1 MSHMLGVDL
10 GGTDIKS
17 ALIDS
22 EGNFSHSK
30 STPTPKEDP
39 SAEASIAKL
48 AEIINDYQSEYELLG
63 VGLAVPGLV
72 DASAGIA
79 KYSGTLGWR
88 DIPMVERLQKL
99 TSLPVT
105 LEHDV
110 TAIGHAEN
118 RVGEAKDAQGA
129 VVIAIG
135 TAIAASVI
143 IDSAVYHPH
152 PAVGEIG
159 HTPTG
164 NDRPCVCGLTGC
176 LEMTASGGALSRNYR
191 DLTGELVSALDIFQ
205 RSENDDEHA
214 KFLIDEFMDALS
226 TGLVF
231 VAALVGPDVIVV
243 SGGVSQAGENFIQR
257 LQQELSNKLSIHK
270 IPTLKLSKLQ
280 AKAGSIGAGLLA
292 WERLT

>member
-1 MSHMLGVDL
+1 MLGVDL

-22 EGNFSHSK
+22 EGTPSHSK
-30 STPTPKEDP
+30 STPTPKDDP
-39 SAEASIAKL
+39 SGEASIAKL
-48 AEIINDYQSEYELLG
+48 AEIINDYQSQHELLG
-63 VGLAVPGLV
+63 VGLTVPGLV

-79 KYSGTLGWR
+79 KFSGTLGWR
-88 DIPMVERLQKL
+88 DIPMVERLQQL
-99 TSLPVT
+99 TSLKVT

-118 RVGEAKDAQGA
+118 RVGEAQGVESA

-143 IDSAVYHPH
+143 IDSEVYHPH

-164 NDRPCVCGLTGC
+164 NDRPCVCGLIGC
-176 LEMTASGGALSRNYR
+176 LEMTASGGALSRNYKS
-191 DLTGELVSALDIFQ
+191 LTGDQISAFDIFQ
-205 RSENDDEHA
+205 RSEQNDEQA
-214 KFLIDEFMDALS
+214 KFLIDEFMDVLS

-231 VAALVGPDVIVV
+231 VAALIGPDVIVV

-257 LQQELSNKLSIHK
+257 LQQELNDKLSMHK
-270 IPTLKLSKLQ
+270 APTLKLSKLQ

-292 WERLT
+292 WERLN